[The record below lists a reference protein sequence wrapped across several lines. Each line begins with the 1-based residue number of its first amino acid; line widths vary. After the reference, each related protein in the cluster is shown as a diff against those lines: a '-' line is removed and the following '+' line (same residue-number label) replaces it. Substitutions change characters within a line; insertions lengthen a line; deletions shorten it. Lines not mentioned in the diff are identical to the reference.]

1 MKKYERVEM
10 QVVNVSNL
18 DVVRTSGGNE
28 LEWDMD

>member
-1 MKKYERVEM
+1 MKNYENAKIDIVRF
-10 QVVNVSNL
+10 SSC

>member
-1 MKKYERVEM
+1 MKNYVRVEM
-10 QVVNVSNL
+10 EVLSFTAN